1 MSKKE
6 VNENFPSYV
15 RNFFEVKKLPD
26 DTLSEL
32 ELIRYKKTVD
42 KSKYSVNMLRY
53 ALLLR
58 YTSVQAYKLMLEQFP
73 LTSLRLLKKLTEG
86 GIEPLKATKVLL
98 EQRKIGTDV
107 VLLLDEVYLQKYS
120 QYQDE
125 KLVGAVNERNMHK
138 GVMAFMLNSLK
149 KSIPFVIKAI
159 P

>member
-1 MSKKE
+1 M
-6 VNENFPSYV
+6 
-15 RNFFEVKKLPD
+15 KKLPD

-42 KSKYSVNMLRY
+42 KSKYCVNMLRY

-73 LTSLRLLKKLTEG
+73 LPSLRLLKKLTEG

-125 KLVGAVNERNMHK
+125 KLVGAVNEGNMHK

>member
-125 KLVGAVNERNMHK
+125 KLVGAVNEGNMHK